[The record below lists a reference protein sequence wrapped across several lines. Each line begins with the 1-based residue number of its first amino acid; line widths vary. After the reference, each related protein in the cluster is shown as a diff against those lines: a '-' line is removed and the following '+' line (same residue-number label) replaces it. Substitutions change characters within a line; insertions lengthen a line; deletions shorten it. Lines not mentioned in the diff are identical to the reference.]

1 MDKIYEDKIKSM
13 IKSSDVVLFMKGS
26 PDFPQCGFSA
36 NVVGILNHFNIKFE
50 SFNVLEDNMLREGIK
65 QFSNWPTV
73 PQIYIKEEFIGGCD
87 ILIEIAEN
95 GEIEKLLKDKNIE
108 YSINA

>member
-26 PDFPQCGFSA
+26 SDFPQCGFSA

-65 QFSNWPTV
+65 EFSNWPTV